1 MAPLNHL
8 DDVTPDARAEQDDIG
23 GPLTVWQWQEIARTN
38 NARLVA
44 AEASLVRLRS
54 AISQEGLTGDA
65 LIALAEAHKQYSE
78 IVDETVAGLARLR
91 SEIEQI
97 ATEMREKAHRPDD
110 RDAGSIWS
118 WRADEWADR
127 LAALARGGERMIHPC
142 ICGHEKSDHQTRLG
156 QRGNYTPCCADGCKC
171 EGFRKRPK

>member
-1 MAPLNHL
+1 MGRAPLNHL

-65 LIALAEAHKQYSE
+65 LIALAEAHKQDSE
-78 IVDETVAGLARLR
+78 IVDETVAELARLR
-91 SEIEQI
+91 SEIEQV
-97 ATEMREKAHRPDD
+97 AKEWREEA
-110 RDAGSIWS
+110 IT
-118 WRADEWADR
+118 WREYGFNGGFARVVGNRRAETLESSADQI
-127 LAALARGGERMIHPC
+127 LAALARGGE
-142 ICGHEKSDHQTRLG
+142 
-156 QRGNYTPCCADGCKC
+156 
-171 EGFRKRPK
+171 